1 MLAKLMMGGGDF
13 VRSLRRRRLV
23 AFALL
28 GVGIVGVVCY
38 LLFVHGKDT
47 LPDFAQGF
55 YLGASSG
62 ICLGA
67 VILLVRVTVLLH
79 SPEAQ
84 KRAKIEEQDEREK
97 AIVQTAFRWAGI
109 ATFFASA
116 AALLVVVVPFSRPAF
131 YALLGAMALYSL
143 AFSVSIMIC
152 RRRM

>member
-28 GVGIVGVVCY
+28 GIGIVGVVCY

-55 YLGASSG
+55 YLGASCG

-79 SPEAQ
+79 SPESQ

-109 ATFFASA
+109 VTFFASA
-116 AALLVVVVPFSRPAF
+116 AALLVVVPFSRPAF
-131 YALLGAMALYSL
+131 YALLGAMILYSL

>member
-97 AIVQTAFRWAGI
+97 AIVQTAFRWAGSLPRPPRCWWWCP
-109 ATFFASA
+109 SA
-116 AALLVVVVPFSRPAF
+116 APPFTPCWAPWRSTALRFRCPL
-131 YALLGAMALYSL
+131 
-143 AFSVSIMIC
+143 
-152 RRRM
+152 